1 MQFRI
6 KRYFLLSSLSAVLL
20 VLVLSVVWYAY
31 FTKQLL
37 LNQETRANAYMTQV
51 LGKLVWEEAGEFITR
66 GHARSRTEMQQAP
79 EVGPLDEIMAE
90 LLDGNGILK
99 VKIYNSQGFVIYS
112 TQHSQIGQEKTDNP
126 GFQSAMRGEPLS
138 FLNHRNQFHSFEQ
151 TVSDRSLLSTYIPF
165 YHPETRQVVG
175 VFELYSDVTGMVR
188 RIDKNRYL
196 ILAVALACFLLISA
210 GLFLLMRRG
219 ERIIRQQ
226 YAELVNANGTIH
238 RLAYLDSLTR
248 LPNRNSF
255 DDSLRREIAQE
266 RREGGG
272 FALFYMDLDGFKAIN
287 DQYGHAVGDHVLH
300 EVANRLR
307 TNIRESDQV
316 FRMGGDEFTALL
328 RRVESEEVA
337 SGIASKIIAVIS
349 EPICYRDR
357 CLNVSISLGIALYPF
372 HATDMESLIDLS
384 DNAMYQ
390 AKQAGSNCFR
400 FARSGVEKSE
410 LV

>member
-6 KRYFLLSSLSAVLL
+6 KRYFLFSSLSAVLF

-37 LNQETRANAYMTQV
+37 INQETRANAYMTQV
-51 LGKLVWEEAGEFITR
+51 LGKLVWDKSGEFVTR
-66 GHARSRTEMQQAP
+66 EHPRSRTEMQQAP
-79 EVGPLDEIMAE
+79 EIGPLDDIMAD
-90 LLDGNGILK
+90 LLDGSGILK
-99 VKIYNSQGFVIYS
+99 VKIYNRQGFILYS
-112 TQHSQIGQEKTDNP
+112 TQHDQIGQEKADNP
-126 GFQSAMRGEPLS
+126 GFQSAMRGKPLS
-138 FLNHRNQFHSFEQ
+138 VLNYRDQFHSFEQ
-151 TVSDRSLLSTYIPF
+151 TVSDRNLLSTYIPF
-165 YHPETRQVVG
+165 YHPETKQVVG
-175 VFELYSDVTGMVR
+175 AFELYSDVTGMVR
-188 RIDKNRYL
+188 RIDKNRHI

-226 YAELVNANGTIH
+226 YAELVNANKTIH
-238 RLAYLDSLTR
+238 RLAYLDSLTG

-255 DDSLRREIAQE
+255 DDSLKREIAQE

-272 FALFYMDLDGFKAIN
+272 FALFYMDLNGFKTIN
-287 DQYGHAVGDHVLH
+287 DQYGHAVGDYVLH

-349 EPICYRDR
+349 EPICYRDC
-357 CLNVSISLGIALYPF
+357 CLSVSISLGIALYPS
-372 HATDMESLIDLS
+372 HATDIKSLIDLS
-384 DNAMYQ
+384 DNAMYR
-390 AKQAGSNCFR
+390 AKQVGSNGFK
-400 FARSGVEKSE
+400 FARFGAQRSE
-410 LV
+410 SI